1 MYHPGETNLR
11 RADVIVINKMETA
24 DAEAIE
30 IVRENIRQFN
40 PNAIVV
46 DGASPLFIDKPLLL
60 KGKRALVVEDGP
72 TLTHGGMQY
81 GAGFVAAQKFGAS
94 EIVDPRPFVVG
105 EIEQTFKKYPGIGT
119 ILPAMGYGKKQIRD
133 LEKTISRAKVDVVVI
148 ATPIDLGRIIK
159 IKKPHV
165 RVSYELQE
173 IGYPSLKD
181 VLKDKKFI

>member
-1 MYHPGETNLR
+1 M
-11 RADVIVINKMETA
+11 KTA

-30 IVRENIRQFN
+30 VVRENIRKFN

-46 DGASPLFIDKPLLL
+46 DGSSPLFIDKPLLL

-94 EIVDPRPFVVG
+94 EIVDPRPFVVS

-119 ILPAMGYGKKQIRD
+119 ILPAMG
-133 LEKTISRAKVDVVVI
+133 
-148 ATPIDLGRIIK
+148 
-159 IKKPHV
+159 
-165 RVSYELQE
+165 
-173 IGYPSLKD
+173 
-181 VLKDKKFI
+181 